1 MRGVLVRFTQSARRH
16 RIGKARALH
25 VINHTE
31 PTVVA
36 ADEDLQERLLW
47 IGPVPPEDAM
57 SPKHVAG
64 PDIDLDR
71 EVVRDRKG
79 RRITERR
86 AREIASETLERAGV
100 GRPSLTAPGKRS
112 PEVKARVPEEL
123 RDRLHEAAS
132 REHTSSSELIRKA
145 LERYLAS

>member
-1 MRGVLVRFTQSARRH
+1 
-16 RIGKARALH
+16 
-25 VINHTE
+25 
-31 PTVVA
+31 
-36 ADEDLQERLLW
+36 
-47 IGPVPPEDAM
+47 M

-71 EVVRDRKG
+71 EVVRDNKG

-86 AREIASETLERAGV
+86 AREIAAETLERAGV

-112 PEVKARVPEEL
+112 PEVKARVPEAL
-123 RDRLHEAAS
+123 RDRLHEAAT